1 MRDFITR
8 HESQSWMIMVE
19 LFRNPQI
26 DWLNA
31 KKFFIGI
38 TIVLMVLGAIS
49 VQLRGF
55 NLGVDFTGGTSMTVR
70 FQEMPGLPAIRS
82 ALDEGGI
89 DTSKVTLQPVTS
101 RPNELMIHAPQ
112 LASGNEAQRRVD
124 EDKRAIM
131 AALQRLNASGNASA
145 GRINI
150 NDIDAAG
157 IEAELRHLD
166 PLHINNQQF
175 PSEHPYRQIANQI
188 IAVRNGPNKGFIQD
202 ISVIQNLNFEVKD
215 LAGFDQSAIK
225 SVLLDRLYA
234 GKIDLNL
241 AGRGEIEDAL
251 GRIDPLGAG
260 AGSDTYSKAAQ
271 AIADFRKN
279 SNGVITDV
287 SLIQTQDVSAELLSK
302 MKPYF
307 TEGNFAVVAADVV
320 GAVVGQ
326 DLRNRAIYV
335 TLAAL
340 AGMLVYIAFRFEWIY
355 GVAAVLA
362 VFHDILIT
370 LGFFSLFH
378 WEISLTVI
386 AALLTLVGYSMND
399 TIVVFD
405 RIRENLR
412 LRRRDSLAQIAN
424 DSINQTL
431 SRTVIA
437 AGLTFISVLA
447 IVLFGG
453 EVLRGFALALTIGII
468 IGTYSSIAVASPMML
483 WWEYI
488 TGGKRGRGRPAD
500 QKGRPVERTLARA

>member
-1 MRDFITR
+1 
-8 HESQSWMIMVE
+8 MVE
-19 LFRNPQI
+19 LFRNPKI
-26 DWLNA
+26 DWINA
-31 KKFFIGI
+31 KKFFIGL
-38 TIVLMVLGAIS
+38 TIVLLLVGALA

-55 NLGVDFTGGTSMTVR
+55 NLGVDFTGGTLMDVRFKELPSLGTVR
-70 FQEMPGLPAIRS
+70 SVLGA
-82 ALDEGGI
+82 AGI
-89 DTSKVTLQPVTS
+89 DTTKVTLQPVTS
-101 RPNELMIHAPQ
+101 RPNELIIHAPQ
-112 LASGNEAQRRVD
+112 LATGNEAERRVD
-124 EDKRAIM
+124 QDKREIIS
-131 AALQRLNASGNASA
+131 ALQRLNAAGDDSA
-145 GRINI
+145 GKVNI
-150 NDIDAAG
+150 NSIDAAG
-157 IEAELRHLD
+157 IEAELRQVD
-166 PLHINNQQF
+166 PLEIKAQYF
-175 PSEHPYRQIANQI
+175 PTEHPYRQIGDQI
-188 IAVRNGPNKGFIQD
+188 VAFRDGPNKGFIKD
-202 ISVIQNLNFEVKD
+202 ISSLQSFPLDVKD
-215 LAGFDQSAIK
+215 LPNFDQSKVKQVIQ
-225 SVLLDRLYA
+225 DRFSA

-241 AGRGEIEDAL
+241 AGRGEIEDGL
-251 GRIDPLGAG
+251 RRIDPLGVG
-260 AGSDTYSKAAQ
+260 GSSDVYSKAAQ
-271 AIADFRKN
+271 AISDYRRN
-279 SNGVITDV
+279 SSGVITDI
-287 SLIQTQDVSAELLSK
+287 SLLQTQDVSAELLDK
-302 MKPYF
+302 LKANF
-307 TEGNFAVVAADVV
+307 TEGNFAVISADVV

-370 LGFFSLFH
+370 LGIFALFH

-405 RIRENLR
+405 RIRENVR
-412 LRRRDSLAQIAN
+412 TRRRDSLAQIAN

-437 AGLTFISVLA
+437 AGLTFISVVA

-488 TGGKRGRGRPAD
+488 TGGKRGRNRPAEV
-500 QKGRPVERTLARA
+500 KARAGERTLAKV

>member
-1 MRDFITR
+1 
-8 HESQSWMIMVE
+8 MVE

-26 DWLNA
+26 DWINA

-38 TIVLMVLGAIS
+38 TIVLLLIGAIS
-49 VQLRGF
+49 VQIRGF
-55 NLGVDFTGGTSMTVR
+55 NLGVDFTGGTMMTVR
-70 FQEMPGLPAIRS
+70 FKELPPLNTIRS
-82 ALDEGGI
+82 VLGEAGI

-101 RPNELMIHAPQ
+101 RPNELIIHSPQ
-112 LASGNEAQRRVD
+112 LVTGSEAERRVD
-124 EDKRAIM
+124 QDKREIIG
-131 AALQRLNASGNASA
+131 ALQRLNPSGDVSA
-145 GRINI
+145 GKVNI
-150 NDIDAAG
+150 NGIDAAG
-157 IEAELRHLD
+157 IEAELRQVD
-166 PLHINNQQF
+166 PMGIKAQYF
-175 PSEHPYRQIANQI
+175 PTEHPYRQVGDQI
-188 IAVRNGPNKGFIQD
+188 VALRDGQNKGYLQD
-202 ISVIQNLNFEVKD
+202 INSIQGLSLSVRD
-215 LAGFDQSAIK
+215 LPSFDQNKVKQAI
-225 SVLLDRLYA
+225 LDRFFA

-241 AGRGEIEDAL
+241 AGRSEIEDAL
-251 GRIDPLGAG
+251 RRIDPLGVGGG
-260 AGSDTYSKAAQ
+260 ADVYSKAAQ
-271 AIADFRKN
+271 AISDYRKT
-279 SNGVITDV
+279 SSGVITDI
-287 SLIQTQDVSAELLSK
+287 SLLQTQDVSAELLDK
-302 MKPYF
+302 LKANF
-307 TEGNFAVVAADVV
+307 TEGSFAVISADVV

-405 RIRENLR
+405 RIRENVR
-412 LRRRDSLAQIAN
+412 TRRRDSLAQIAN

-437 AGLTFISVLA
+437 AGLTFISVVA

-488 TGGKRGRGRPAD
+488 TGGKRGRNRPAD
-500 QKGRPVERTLARA
+500 VKARVNERSLAKA

>member
-1 MRDFITR
+1 
-8 HESQSWMIMVE
+8 MVE
-19 LFRNPQI
+19 LFRNPKI
-26 DWLNA
+26 DWINA

-38 TIVLMVLGAIS
+38 TIVLLLVGAIS
-49 VQLRGF
+49 VQIRGF
-55 NLGVDFTGGTSMTVR
+55 NLGVDFTGGTLMDVRFKEMPTLATVR
-70 FQEMPGLPAIRS
+70 SVLGEA
-82 ALDEGGI
+82 GI
-89 DTSKVTLQPVTS
+89 DTTKVTLQPVTS
-101 RPNELMIHAPQ
+101 RPNELIIHAPQ
-112 LASGNEAQRRVD
+112 LATGSETERRVD
-124 EDKRAIM
+124 QDKREIIG
-131 AALQRLNASGNASA
+131 ALQRLNAAGDVSA
-145 GRINI
+145 GKVNI
-150 NDIDAAG
+150 NSIDAAG
-157 IEAELRHLD
+157 IEAELRQVD
-166 PLHINNQQF
+166 PLGIKNQYF
-175 PSEHPYRQIANQI
+175 PTEHPYRQVGDQI
-188 IAVRNGPNKGFIQD
+188 VGFRDGPNKGFIKD
-202 ISVIQNLNFEVKD
+202 ISSLQSLQLDVKD
-215 LAGFDQSAIK
+215 LPNFDQSKIKQAI
-225 SVLLDRLYA
+225 LDRFYA

-241 AGRGEIEDAL
+241 AGRSEIEDAL
-251 GRIDPLGAG
+251 RRIDPLGAG
-260 AGSDTYSKAAQ
+260 SNSDVYTKAAQ
-271 AIADFRKN
+271 AISDYRRN
-279 SNGVITDV
+279 SSGVITDI
-287 SLIQTQDVSAELLSK
+287 SLLQTQDVSAELLDK
-302 MKPYF
+302 MKANF
-307 TEGNFAVVAADVV
+307 TEGNFAVISADVV

-370 LGFFSLFH
+370 LGIFALFH

-405 RIRENLR
+405 RIRENVR
-412 LRRRDSLAQIAN
+412 VRRRDSLAQIAN

-437 AGLTFISVLA
+437 AGLTFISVVA

-488 TGGKRGRGRPAD
+488 TGGKRGRNRPAEV
-500 QKGRPVERTLARA
+500 KARVNERSLAKA

>member
-1 MRDFITR
+1 
-8 HESQSWMIMVE
+8 MVE
-19 LFRNPQI
+19 LFRNPKI
-26 DWLNA
+26 DWINA

-38 TIVLMVLGAIS
+38 TIVLLLVGAVA

-55 NLGVDFTGGTSMTVR
+55 NLGVDFTGGTLMDVR
-70 FQEMPGLPAIRS
+70 FKEMPSLGTVRS
-82 ALDEGGI
+82 ALGAAGI

-101 RPNELMIHAPQ
+101 RPNELIIHAPQ
-112 LASGNEAQRRVD
+112 LATGNEAERRVD
-124 EDKRAIM
+124 QDKREIIG
-131 AALQRLNASGNASA
+131 ALQQLNASGDFSA
-145 GRINI
+145 GKVNI
-150 NDIDAAG
+150 NSIDAAG
-157 IEAELRHLD
+157 IEAELRQVD
-166 PLHINNQQF
+166 PLEIKNQYF
-175 PSEHPYRQIANQI
+175 PTEHPYRQVGDQI
-188 IAVRNGPNKGFIQD
+188 VGFRDGPNKGFIKD
-202 ISVIQNLNFEVKD
+202 ISAIQGLQLDAKD
-215 LAGFDQSAIK
+215 LPTFDQNKVKQAIQ
-225 SVLLDRLYA
+225 DRFSA

-251 GRIDPLGAG
+251 RRIDPLGVG
-260 AGSDTYSKAAQ
+260 GSSEVYSKAAQ
-271 AIADFRKN
+271 AISDYRRN
-279 SNGVITDV
+279 SSGVITDI
-287 SLIQTQDVSAELLSK
+287 SLLQTQDVSAELLDK
-302 MKPYF
+302 MKANF
-307 TEGNFAVVAADVV
+307 TEGNFAVISADVV

-370 LGFFSLFH
+370 LGIFALFH

-405 RIRENLR
+405 RIRENVR
-412 LRRRDSLAQIAN
+412 VRRRDSLAQIAN

-437 AGLTFISVLA
+437 AGLTFISVVA

-488 TGGKRGRGRPAD
+488 TGGKRGRKRPAEV
-500 QKGRPVERTLARA
+500 KARVNERSLAKA

>member
-1 MRDFITR
+1 
-8 HESQSWMIMVE
+8 MVE
-19 LFRNPQI
+19 LFRNPKI
-26 DWLNA
+26 DWINA

-38 TIVLMVLGAIS
+38 TIVLLLVGAIS
-49 VQLRGF
+49 VQIRGF
-55 NLGVDFTGGTSMTVR
+55 NLGVDFTGGTMLDVRFTELPSLATVR
-70 FQEMPGLPAIRS
+70 SVLGA
-82 ALDEGGI
+82 AGI
-89 DTSKVTLQPVTS
+89 DTTKVTLQPVTS
-101 RPNELMIHAPQ
+101 RPNELIIHAPQ
-112 LASGNEAQRRVD
+112 LATGTEAERRVD
-124 EDKRAIM
+124 QDKREIIG
-131 AALQRLNASGNASA
+131 ALQRLNAAGDVSA
-145 GRINI
+145 GKVNL
-150 NDIDAAG
+150 NSIDAPG
-157 IEAELRHLD
+157 IEAELRQTD
-166 PLHINNQQF
+166 PLEIKTQYF
-175 PSEHPYRQIANQI
+175 PTEHPYRQVGDQI
-188 IAVRNGPNKGFIQD
+188 VSFRDGPNKGYLQD
-202 ISVIQNLNFEVKD
+202 ISSIQGLSLEVKD
-215 LAGFDQSAIK
+215 LPNFDPNKVKQVIQ
-225 SVLLDRLYA
+225 DRFYA

-251 GRIDPLGAG
+251 HRISPLGVG
-260 AGSDTYSKAAQ
+260 ASSDVYSKAAQ
-271 AIADFRKN
+271 AISDYRRN
-279 SNGVITDV
+279 SSGVITDI
-287 SLIQTQDVSAELLSK
+287 SLLQTQDVSAELLDK
-302 MKPYF
+302 MKANF
-307 TEGNFAVVAADVV
+307 TEGNFAVISADVV

-370 LGFFSLFH
+370 LGIFALFH

-405 RIRENLR
+405 RIRENVR
-412 LRRRDSLAQIAN
+412 TRRRDTLAQIAN

-437 AGLTFISVLA
+437 AGLTFISVVA

-488 TGGKRGRGRPAD
+488 TGHGRSR
-500 QKGRPVERTLARA
+500 GRPVEARTRAGERTLAKV

>member
-1 MRDFITR
+1 
-8 HESQSWMIMVE
+8 MVE
-19 LFRNPQI
+19 LFRNPTI
-26 DWLNA
+26 DWINA

-38 TIVLMVLGAIS
+38 TIVLLLVGAIS
-49 VQLRGF
+49 VQVRGF
-55 NLGVDFTGGTSMTVR
+55 NLGVDFTGGTLMDIRFKELPSLGTV
-70 FQEMPGLPAIRS
+70 RS
-82 ALDEGGI
+82 ALSEAGI
-89 DTSKVTLQPVTS
+89 DTTKVTLQPVTS
-101 RPNELMIHAPQ
+101 RPNELIIHAPQ
-112 LASGNEAQRRVD
+112 LAGGSEAERRVD
-124 EDKRAIM
+124 QDKREIIG
-131 AALQRLNASGNASA
+131 ALQRLNAAGDVSA
-145 GRINI
+145 GKVNV
-150 NDIDAAG
+150 NSIDAAG
-157 IEAELRHLD
+157 IEAELRQVD
-166 PLHINNQQF
+166 PLEIKAQYF
-175 PSEHPYRQIANQI
+175 PSEHPYRQVGDQI
-188 IAVRNGPNKGFIQD
+188 VGLRDGPNKGFLQD
-202 ISVIQNLNFEVKD
+202 ISPVQGLALDVKD
-215 LAGFDQSAIK
+215 LPNFDQNKVKQA
-225 SVLLDRLYA
+225 LQDRFYA

-241 AGRGEIEDAL
+241 AGRGEIEDSL
-251 GRIDPLGAG
+251 RRIDPLGV
-260 AGSDTYSKAAQ
+260 GSSSDVYAKAAQ
-271 AIADFRKN
+271 AISDYRRN
-279 SNGVITDV
+279 SSGVITDI
-287 SLIQTQDVSAELLSK
+287 SLLQTQDVSAELLDK
-302 MKPYF
+302 MKANF
-307 TEGNFAVVAADVV
+307 TEGNFAVISADVV

-370 LGFFSLFH
+370 LGIFALFH

-405 RIRENLR
+405 RIRENVR
-412 LRRRDSLAQIAN
+412 TRRRDTLAQIAN

-437 AGLTFISVLA
+437 AGLTFISVVA

-488 TGGKRGRGRPAD
+488 TGGKRGRNRPGEV
-500 QKGRPVERTLARA
+500 KARAS